1 MIRHC
6 QRPKMTKFDAPEAR
20 RRFEAAL
27 HAGLSTP
34 PAVHKNMAV
43 KPRKMQRAR
52 KAKSSAPKSV

>member
-1 MIRHC
+1 
-6 QRPKMTKFDAPEAR
+6 MTKFDAPEAR

-34 PAVHKNMAV
+34 PALHKNMAV